1 MQICENK
8 CYIWFGNII
17 NKHSKADWI
26 LVGVESW
33 FGCGEVSGYFMTTF
47 KLTNFNV
54 LLSGTDGGH
63 HYISSVIV
71 HNRVKRQLTALFKK
85 KSYEKELS
93 GKLEITVRGNLL
105 DEGLQQSLML
115 LDTEIIERQ

>member
-1 MQICENK
+1 
-8 CYIWFGNII
+8 
-17 NKHSKADWI
+17 
-26 LVGVESW
+26 
-33 FGCGEVSGYFMTTF
+33 
-47 KLTNFNV
+47 
-54 LLSGTDGGH
+54 
-63 HYISSVIV
+63 
-71 HNRVKRQLTALFKK
+71 VKRQLTALFIN